1 MLRNVPVS
9 ELIRVLLL
17 VQKESALC
25 DIKIDDVRPGITFIP
40 IYDSSQTRGKLN
52 IDIPNDKIVDLDS
65 KNLDDLI
72 V

>member
-1 MLRNVPVS
+1 
-9 ELIRVLLL
+9 